1 MTSNKSTKRALISS
15 ALAVLMCMAMLIGT
29 TFAWFTD
36 TASTGVNKI
45 TSGNL
50 HVEIQDEAG
59 NSIEN
64 LEWVAKDG
72 RAQDK
77 ILWEPGCTYTLTPFK
92 IVNTGTLAL
101 KYKIVVTGLDGDSEL
116 LDVIHFNYKI
126 DDAVLDLNEEGHLAA
141 KGNAGDKTELI
152 TVSAT
157 MDTAAGNDYMDK
169 TLDNVKFTV
178 YATQDTVE
186 SDSYDNQYDK
196 FAAYAPSGEMYTVTN
211 YEEAKRAFAAGGGIV
226 INGYIEGDAT
236 KTTVEDRLV
245 IKYPSDVEL
254 NATVHIPG
262 SLEATDNWA
271 VFYINADTTI
281 NSSPG
286 GGIACMNKLN
296 PAEGIYAGGPYV
308 AHINGKDIV
317 VTVNGG
323 TYYGGGTTF
332 NVEKGTL
339 IVNGGFFQV
348 TPDAGTN
355 DYRYTLNCIDANY
368 KNGTANIIVKGGT
381 FVNFDPSNNLAEG
394 ESTNFVADGYKVVS
408 EKQTNGDIWYTV
420 VPE

>member
-1 MTSNKSTKRALISS
+1 MKTMNTKKALIASLLS
-15 ALAVLMCMAMLIGT
+15 LVLCVSMLVGS

-36 TASTGVNKI
+36 TASTGVNRI

-50 HVEIQDEAG
+50 HVEIQDESG
-59 NSIEN
+59 NKLTK
-64 LEWVAKDG
+64 LEWKASDG
-72 RAQDK
+72 RAQDQ

-92 IVNTGTLAL
+92 IVNTGNLAL
-101 KYKIVVTGLDGDSEL
+101 KYKLVMTGLDGNSEL
-116 LDVIHFNYKI
+116 LNVIRFTYKI
-126 DDAVLDLNEEGHLAA
+126 GTEDFALNEEGHLAA
-141 KGNAGDKTELI
+141 NGGETGLI

-157 MDTAAGNDYMDK
+157 MASDAGNEYMGK

-186 SDSYDNQYDK
+186 NDSFGNQYDQ
-196 FAAYAPSGEMYTVTN
+196 FATYAPSGEMYTVTN

-226 INGYIEGDAT
+226 ISTYIEGDAT
-236 KTTVEDRLV
+236 KTAESDRLV
-245 IKYPSDVEL
+245 IKYPSVLDL
-254 NATVHIPG
+254 NAPVHIPG
-262 SLEATDNWA
+262 ELEASDNWA

-281 NSSPG
+281 NASSG
-286 GGIACMNKLN
+286 GGILCANKLN
-296 PAEGIYAGGPYV
+296 PAEGAYNGGPYV
-308 AHINGKDIV
+308 AHVSGEGIV

-323 TYYGGGTTF
+323 TYHGGGTVF
-332 NVEKGTL
+332 NVQKGTL

-348 TPDAGTN
+348 TPDIDTN
-355 DYRYTLNCIDANY
+355 DYRYVLNCIDANY

-394 ESTNFVADGYKVVS
+394 EGTNFVADGYKVIS
-408 EKQTNGDIWYTV
+408 EVHGEDTWYTV

>member
-1 MTSNKSTKRALISS
+1 MKTMNTKKALIASLLS
-15 ALAVLMCMAMLIGT
+15 LVLCVSMLVGS

-36 TASTGVNKI
+36 TASTGVNSI

-50 HVEIQDEAG
+50 RVEIQDESG
-59 NSIEN
+59 NKLTK
-64 LEWVAKDG
+64 LEWKASDG
-72 RAQDK
+72 RAQDQ

-92 IVNTGTLAL
+92 IVNTGNLAL
-101 KYKIVVTGLDGDSEL
+101 KYKLVMTGLDGDSEL
-116 LDVIHFNYKI
+116 LKVIRFTYKI
-126 DDAVLDLNEEGHLAA
+126 GTDDFALNKEGHLAA
-141 KGNAGDKTELI
+141 NGGETGLI

-157 MDTAAGNDYMDK
+157 MASDAGNEYMGK

-186 SDSYDNQYDK
+186 NDSFGNQYDR
-196 FAAYAPSGEMYTVTN
+196 FATYAPSGEMYNVTN

-226 INGYIEGDAT
+226 INDYIEGDAT
-236 KTTVEDRLV
+236 KTAVSDRLV
-245 IKYPSDVEL
+245 IKYPSVLDL
-254 NATVHIPG
+254 NAPVHIPG
-262 SLEATDNWA
+262 SLEASSNWA

-281 NSSPG
+281 NASSG
-286 GGIACMNKLN
+286 GAILCMNKRN
-296 PAEGIYAGGPYV
+296 PAEGVYNGGPYV
-308 AHINGKDIV
+308 AHVDGEGIV

-323 TYYGGGTTF
+323 TYHGGGTVF

-348 TPDAGTN
+348 TPDIDTN
-355 DYRYTLNCIDANY
+355 DYRYVLNCIDANY

-394 ESTNFVADGYKVVS
+394 AGTNFVADGYKVIS
-408 EKQTNGDIWYTV
+408 EVHGEDTWYTV
-420 VPE
+420 VPK

>member
-1 MTSNKSTKRALISS
+1 MTNSKSTKRALVSS
-15 ALAVLMCMAMLIGT
+15 ALAVLMCTAMLIGT

-50 HVEIQDEAG
+50 HVEIQNEAG
-59 NSIEN
+59 NPIEN

-186 SDSYDNQYDK
+186 SDSYDNQ

-296 PAEGIYAGGPYV
+296 PAEGKYAGGPYV

-339 IVNGGFFQV
+339 IVNGGFFWV
-348 TPDAGTN
+348 TPDGGTN

-394 ESTNFVADGYKVVS
+394 ESTDFVADGYKVVS
-408 EKQTNGDIWYTV
+408 EEQTNGDIWYTV

>member
-1 MTSNKSTKRALISS
+1 MKTMNTKKALIASLLS
-15 ALAVLMCMAMLIGT
+15 LMLCVSMLVGS

-36 TASTGVNKI
+36 TASTGVNRI

-50 HVEIQDEAG
+50 HVEIQDESG
-59 NSIEN
+59 NKLTK
-64 LEWVAKDG
+64 LEWKASDG
-72 RAQDK
+72 RAQDQ

-92 IVNTGTLAL
+92 IVNTGNLAL
-101 KYKIVVTGLDGDSEL
+101 KYKLVVTGLDGDSEL
-116 LDVIHFNYKI
+116 LNVIRFTYKI
-126 DDAVLDLNEEGHLAA
+126 GTDDFALNEEGHLAA
-141 KGNAGDKTELI
+141 NGGATGLI

-157 MDTAAGNDYMDK
+157 MASDAGNEYMGK

-186 SDSYDNQYDK
+186 NDSFGNRYDQ
-196 FAAYAPSGEMYTVTN
+196 FATYAPSGEMYTVTN

-226 INGYIEGDAT
+226 INDYIQGDAT
-236 KTTVEDRLV
+236 KTAESDRLV
-245 IKYPSDVEL
+245 IKYPSVLDL
-254 NATVHIPG
+254 NASVHIPG
-262 SLEATDNWA
+262 ELEASDNWA

-281 NSSPG
+281 NASSA
-286 GGIACMNKLN
+286 GGILCANKRN
-296 PAEGIYAGGPYV
+296 PAEGAYNGGPYV
-308 AHINGKDIV
+308 AHVDGEGIV

-323 TYYGGGTTF
+323 TYHGGGTVF

-348 TPDAGTN
+348 TPDIDTN
-355 DYRYTLNCIDANY
+355 DYRYVLNCIDANY

-394 ESTNFVADGYKVVS
+394 AGTNFVADGYHVVS
-408 EKQTNGDIWYTV
+408 ETQANGDIWYTV
-420 VPE
+420 VAD

>member
-1 MTSNKSTKRALISS
+1 MKTMNTKKALIASLLS
-15 ALAVLMCMAMLIGT
+15 LVLCVSMLVGS

-36 TASTGVNKI
+36 TASTGVNRI

-50 HVEIQDEAG
+50 HVEIRDESG
-59 NSIEN
+59 NKLTK
-64 LEWVAKDG
+64 LEWKASDG
-72 RAQDK
+72 RAQDQ

-92 IVNTGTLAL
+92 IVNTGNLAL
-101 KYKIVVTGLDGDSEL
+101 KYKLVMTGLDGDSEL
-116 LDVIHFNYKI
+116 LNVIRFTYKI
-126 DDAVLDLNEEGHLAA
+126 GTDDFALNKEGHLAA
-141 KGNAGDKTELI
+141 NGGETGLI

-157 MDTAAGNDYMDK
+157 MASDAGNEYMGK

-186 SDSYDNQYDK
+186 NDSFGNRYDQ
-196 FAAYAPSGEMYTVTN
+196 FATYAPSGEMYTVTN

-226 INGYIEGDAT
+226 INHYIEGDAT
-236 KTTVEDRLV
+236 KTAVSDRLV
-245 IKYPSDVEL
+245 IKYPSVLDL
-254 NATVHIPG
+254 NAPVHIPG
-262 SLEATDNWA
+262 ELEASANWA

-281 NSSPG
+281 NASSG
-286 GGIACMNKLN
+286 GGILCANKLN
-296 PAEGIYAGGPYV
+296 PAEGVYNGGPYV
-308 AHINGKDIV
+308 AHVDGEGIV

-323 TYYGGGTTF
+323 TYHGGGTVF

-348 TPDAGTN
+348 TPDIDTH
-355 DYRYTLNCIDANY
+355 DYRYVLNCIDANY

-394 ESTNFVADGYKVVS
+394 AGTNFVADGYKVIPEVHG
-408 EKQTNGDIWYTV
+408 EDTWYTV
-420 VPE
+420 VPD

>member
-1 MTSNKSTKRALISS
+1 MKTMNTKKALIASLLS
-15 ALAVLMCMAMLIGT
+15 LVLCVSMLVGS

-36 TASTGVNKI
+36 TASTGVNRI

-50 HVEIQDEAG
+50 SVEIQDESG
-59 NSIEN
+59 NKLTK
-64 LEWVAKDG
+64 LEWKASDG
-72 RAQDK
+72 RAQDQ

-92 IVNTGTLAL
+92 IVNTGNLAL
-101 KYKIVVTGLDGDSEL
+101 KYKLVMTGLDGDSKL
-116 LDVIHFNYKI
+116 LDVIRFTYKI
-126 DDAVLDLNEEGHLAA
+126 GTDDFALNEEGYLAA
-141 KGNAGDKTELI
+141 NGGATGLI

-157 MDTAAGNDYMDK
+157 MASDAGNEYMGK

-186 SDSYDNQYDK
+186 NDSFGNRYDQ
-196 FAAYAPSGEMYTVTN
+196 FATYAPSGEMYTVTN

-226 INGYIEGDAT
+226 INDYIEGDAT
-236 KTTVEDRLV
+236 KIAVSDRLV
-245 IKYPSDVEL
+245 IKYPSVLDL
-254 NATVHIPG
+254 NAPVHIPG
-262 SLEATDNWA
+262 ELEASDNWA

-281 NSSPG
+281 NASSG
-286 GGIACMNKLN
+286 GGILCANKLN
-296 PAEGIYAGGPYV
+296 PAEGAYNGGPYV
-308 AHINGKDIV
+308 AHVSGEGIV

-323 TYYGGGTTF
+323 TYHGGGTVF
-332 NVEKGTL
+332 NVQKGTL

-348 TPDAGTN
+348 TPDIDTN
-355 DYRYTLNCIDANY
+355 DYRYVLNCIDANY

-394 ESTNFVADGYKVVS
+394 EGTNFVADGYKVIS
-408 EKQTNGDIWYTV
+408 EVHGEDTWYTV

>member
-1 MTSNKSTKRALISS
+1 MKTMNTKKALIASLLS
-15 ALAVLMCMAMLIGT
+15 LVLCVSMLVGS

-36 TASTGVNKI
+36 TASTGVNRI

-50 HVEIQDEAG
+50 HVEIQDESG
-59 NSIEN
+59 NKLTK
-64 LEWVAKDG
+64 LEWKASDG
-72 RAQDK
+72 RAQDQ
-77 ILWEPGCTYTLTPFK
+77 ILWEPGCAYTLTSFK
-92 IVNTGTLAL
+92 IVNTGNLAL
-101 KYKIVVTGLDGDSEL
+101 KYKLVVTGLDGDSEL
-116 LDVIHFNYKI
+116 LDVIRFTYKI
-126 DDAVLDLNEEGHLAA
+126 GTEDFALNEEGHLAA
-141 KGNAGDKTELI
+141 NGGETGLI

-157 MDTAAGNDYMDK
+157 MASDAGNEYMGK

-186 SDSYDNQYDK
+186 NDSFGNRYDQ
-196 FAAYAPSGEMYTVTN
+196 FATYAPSGEMYTVTN

-226 INGYIEGDAT
+226 INDYIEGDAT
-236 KTTVEDRLV
+236 KTAVSDRLV
-245 IKYPSDVEL
+245 IKYPSVLDL
-254 NATVHIPG
+254 NAPVHIPG
-262 SLEATDNWA
+262 ELEASFNWA

-281 NSSPG
+281 NASSG
-286 GGIACMNKLN
+286 GGILCANKLN
-296 PAEGIYAGGPYV
+296 PGEGVYNGGPYV
-308 AHINGKDIV
+308 AHVDGEGIV

-323 TYYGGGTTF
+323 TYHGGGTVF

-348 TPDAGTN
+348 TPDVDTN

-368 KNGTANIIVKGGT
+368 ENGTAKIIVKGGT

-394 ESTNFVADGYKVVS
+394 EGTDFVADGYKVIS
-408 EKQTNGDIWYTV
+408 EVHGEDTWYTV

>member
-1 MTSNKSTKRALISS
+1 MKTMNTKKALIASLLS
-15 ALAVLMCMAMLIGT
+15 LVLCVSMLVGS

-36 TASTGVNKI
+36 TASTGVNRI

-50 HVEIQDEAG
+50 HVEIRDESG
-59 NSIEN
+59 NKLTK
-64 LEWVAKDG
+64 LEWKASDG
-72 RAQDK
+72 RAQDQ

-92 IVNTGTLAL
+92 IVNTGNLAL
-101 KYKIVVTGLDGDSEL
+101 KYKLVMTGLDGDSEL
-116 LDVIHFNYKI
+116 LNVIRFTYKI
-126 DDAVLDLNEEGHLAA
+126 GTEDFALNEEGHLAA
-141 KGNAGDKTELI
+141 NGGATGLI

-157 MDTAAGNDYMDK
+157 MASDAGNEYMGK

-186 SDSYDNQYDK
+186 NDSFGNRYDQ
-196 FAAYAPSGEMYTVTN
+196 FATYAPSGEMYTVTN

-226 INGYIEGDAT
+226 INDYIEGDAT
-236 KTTVEDRLV
+236 KTAVSDRLV
-245 IKYPSDVEL
+245 IKYPSVLDL
-254 NATVHIPG
+254 NAPVHIPG
-262 SLEATDNWA
+262 ELEASANWA

-281 NSSPG
+281 NASSG
-286 GGIACMNKLN
+286 GGILCANKLN
-296 PAEGIYAGGPYV
+296 PAEGAYNGGPYV
-308 AHINGKDIV
+308 AHVSGEGIV

-323 TYYGGGTTF
+323 TYHGGGTVF
-332 NVEKGTL
+332 NVQKGTL

-348 TPDAGTN
+348 TPDIDTN
-355 DYRYTLNCIDANY
+355 DYRFVLNCIDANY

-394 ESTNFVADGYKVVS
+394 EGTNFVANGYKVIS
-408 EKQTNGDIWYTV
+408 EVHGEDTWYTV

>member
-1 MTSNKSTKRALISS
+1 MKTMNTKKALIASLLS
-15 ALAVLMCMAMLIGT
+15 LVLCVSMLVGS

-36 TASTGVNKI
+36 TASTGVNRI

-50 HVEIQDEAG
+50 HVEIQDESG
-59 NSIEN
+59 NKLTK
-64 LEWVAKDG
+64 LEWKASDG
-72 RAQDK
+72 RAQDQ

-92 IVNTGTLAL
+92 IVNTGNLAL
-101 KYKIVVTGLDGDSEL
+101 KYKLVMTGLDGDSEL
-116 LDVIHFNYKI
+116 LNVIRFTYKI
-126 DDAVLDLNEEGHLAA
+126 GTEDFALNEEGHLAA
-141 KGNAGDKTELI
+141 NGGETGLI

-157 MDTAAGNDYMDK
+157 MASDAGNEYMGK

-186 SDSYDNQYDK
+186 NDSFGNRYDQ
-196 FAAYAPSGEMYTVTN
+196 FATYAPSGEMYTVTN

-226 INGYIEGDAT
+226 INHYIEGDAT
-236 KTTVEDRLV
+236 KIAVSDRLV
-245 IKYPSDVEL
+245 IKYPSVLDL
-254 NATVHIPG
+254 NAPVHIPG
-262 SLEATDNWA
+262 ELEASANWA

-281 NSSPG
+281 NASSA
-286 GGIACMNKLN
+286 GGILCANKLN
-296 PAEGIYAGGPYV
+296 PAEGAYNGGPYV
-308 AHINGKDIV
+308 AHVAGEGIV

-323 TYYGGGTTF
+323 TYHGGGTVF

-348 TPDAGTN
+348 TPDVDTN

-368 KNGTANIIVKGGT
+368 ENGTAKIIVKGGT

-394 ESTNFVADGYKVVS
+394 ERTNFVADGYKVVS
-408 EKQTNGDIWYTV
+408 ETQANGDVWYTV
-420 VPE
+420 VPK

>member
-1 MTSNKSTKRALISS
+1 MKTMNTKKALIASLLS
-15 ALAVLMCMAMLIGT
+15 LVLCVSMLVGS

-36 TASTGVNKI
+36 TASTGVNRI

-50 HVEIQDEAG
+50 HVEIRDESG
-59 NSIEN
+59 NKLTK
-64 LEWVAKDG
+64 LEWKASDG
-72 RAQDK
+72 RAQDQ

-92 IVNTGTLAL
+92 IVNTGNLAL
-101 KYKIVVTGLDGDSEL
+101 KYKLVMTGLDGDSEL
-116 LDVIHFNYKI
+116 LNVIRFTYKI
-126 DDAVLDLNEEGHLAA
+126 GTEDFALNEEGHLAA
-141 KGNAGDKTELI
+141 NGGETGLI

-157 MDTAAGNDYMDK
+157 MASDAGNEYMGK

-186 SDSYDNQYDK
+186 NDSFGNRYDQ
-196 FAAYAPSGEMYTVTN
+196 FATYAPSGEMYTVTN

-226 INGYIEGDAT
+226 INHYIEGDAT
-236 KTTVEDRLV
+236 KTAVSDRLV
-245 IKYPSDVEL
+245 IKYPSVLDL
-254 NATVHIPG
+254 NAPVHIPG
-262 SLEATDNWA
+262 ELEASFNWA

-281 NSSPG
+281 NASSG
-286 GGIACMNKLN
+286 GGILCANKLN
-296 PAEGIYAGGPYV
+296 PGEGVYNGGPYV
-308 AHINGKDIV
+308 AHVDGEGIV

-323 TYYGGGTTF
+323 TYHGGGTVF

-348 TPDAGTN
+348 TPDVDTN

-368 KNGTANIIVKGGT
+368 ENGTAKIIVKGGT

-394 ESTNFVADGYKVVS
+394 EGTDFVADGYKVVS
-408 EKQTNGDIWYTV
+408 EVHGEDTWYTV

>member
-1 MTSNKSTKRALISS
+1 MKTMNTKKALIASLLS
-15 ALAVLMCMAMLIGT
+15 LVLCVSMLVGS

-36 TASTGVNKI
+36 TASTGVNRI

-50 HVEIQDEAG
+50 HVEIRDESG
-59 NSIEN
+59 NKLTK
-64 LEWVAKDG
+64 LEWKASDG
-72 RAQDK
+72 RAQDQ

-92 IVNTGTLAL
+92 IVNTGNLAL
-101 KYKIVVTGLDGDSEL
+101 KYKLVMTGLDGDSEL
-116 LDVIHFNYKI
+116 LNVIRFTYKI
-126 DDAVLDLNEEGHLAA
+126 GTDDFALNKEGHLAA
-141 KGNAGDKTELI
+141 NGGETGLI

-157 MDTAAGNDYMDK
+157 MASDAGNEYMGK

-186 SDSYDNQYDK
+186 NDSFGNRYDQ
-196 FAAYAPSGEMYTVTN
+196 FATYAPSGEMYTVTN

-226 INGYIEGDAT
+226 INDYIEGDAT
-236 KTTVEDRLV
+236 KIAVSDRLV
-245 IKYPSDVEL
+245 IKYPSVLDL
-254 NATVHIPG
+254 NAPVHIPG
-262 SLEATDNWA
+262 ELEASDNWA

-281 NSSPG
+281 NASSG
-286 GGIACMNKLN
+286 GGILCANKLN
-296 PAEGIYAGGPYV
+296 PAEGAYNGGPYV
-308 AHINGKDIV
+308 AHVSGEGIV

-323 TYYGGGTTF
+323 TYHGGGTVF
-332 NVEKGTL
+332 NVQKGTL

-348 TPDAGTN
+348 TPDIDTN
-355 DYRYTLNCIDANY
+355 DYRYVLNCIDANY

-394 ESTNFVADGYKVVS
+394 ANTNFVADGYKVVS
-408 EKQTNGDIWYTV
+408 EVHGEDTWYTV

>member
-1 MTSNKSTKRALISS
+1 MKTMNTKKALIASLLS
-15 ALAVLMCMAMLIGT
+15 LALCVSMLVGS

-36 TASTGVNKI
+36 TASTGVNRI

-50 HVEIQDEAG
+50 RVEIRDESG
-59 NSIEN
+59 NKLTK
-64 LEWVAKDG
+64 LEWKASDG
-72 RAQDK
+72 RAQDQ

-92 IVNTGTLAL
+92 IVNTGNLAL
-101 KYKIVVTGLDGDSEL
+101 KYKLVVTGLDGDSEL
-116 LDVIHFNYKI
+116 LEVIRFTYKI
-126 DDAVLDLNEEGHLAA
+126 GTEDFALNEEGHLAA
-141 KGNAGDKTELI
+141 NGGETGLI

-157 MDTAAGNDYMDK
+157 MASDAGNEYMGK

-186 SDSYDNQYDK
+186 NDSFGNRYDQFSPYV
-196 FAAYAPSGEMYTVTN
+196 PSGELYTVTN
-211 YEEAKRAFAAGGGIV
+211 YEEAKRVFAAGGGIV
-226 INGYIEGDAT
+226 INDYIEGDAT
-236 KTTVEDRLV
+236 KTAVSDRLV
-245 IKYPSDVEL
+245 IKYPSVLDL
-254 NATVHIPG
+254 NAPVHVPG
-262 SLEATDNWA
+262 ELEASDNWA

-281 NSSPG
+281 NASSG
-286 GGIACMNKLN
+286 GGILCANKLN
-296 PAEGIYAGGPYV
+296 PGEGVYNGGPYV
-308 AHINGKDIV
+308 AHVAGEGIV

-323 TYYGGGTTF
+323 TYHGGGTVF

-348 TPDAGTN
+348 TPDIDTN
-355 DYRYTLNCIDANY
+355 DYRYVLNCIDANY

-394 ESTNFVADGYKVVS
+394 ERTNFVADGYKVIS
-408 EKQTNGDIWYTV
+408 EVHGEDTWYTV

>member
-1 MTSNKSTKRALISS
+1 MKTMNTKKALIASLLS
-15 ALAVLMCMAMLIGT
+15 LVLCVSMLVGS

-36 TASTGVNKI
+36 TASTGVNRI

-50 HVEIQDEAG
+50 HVEIRDESG
-59 NSIEN
+59 NKLTK
-64 LEWVAKDG
+64 LEWKASDG
-72 RAQDK
+72 RAQDQ

-92 IVNTGTLAL
+92 IVNTGNLAL
-101 KYKIVVTGLDGDSEL
+101 KYKLVVTGLDGDSEL
-116 LDVIHFNYKI
+116 LNVIRFTYKI
-126 DDAVLDLNEEGHLAA
+126 GTEDFALNEEGHLAA
-141 KGNAGDKTELI
+141 NGGETGLI

-157 MDTAAGNDYMDK
+157 MASDAGNEYMGK

-178 YATQDTVE
+178 YATQDAVE
-186 SDSYDNQYDK
+186 NDSFGNRYDQ
-196 FAAYAPSGEMYTVTN
+196 FATYAPSGEMYTVTN

-226 INGYIEGDAT
+226 INHYIEGDAT
-236 KTTVEDRLV
+236 KTAVSDRLV
-245 IKYPSDVEL
+245 IKYPSVLDL
-254 NATVHIPG
+254 NAPVHIPG
-262 SLEATDNWA
+262 ELEASANWA

-281 NSSPG
+281 NASSA
-286 GGIACMNKLN
+286 GGILCANKLN
-296 PAEGIYAGGPYV
+296 PGEGVYNGGPYV
-308 AHINGKDIV
+308 AHVAGEGIV

-323 TYYGGGTTF
+323 TYHGGGTVF

-348 TPDAGTN
+348 TPDIDTH
-355 DYRYTLNCIDANY
+355 DYRYVLNCIDANY

-394 ESTNFVADGYKVVS
+394 AGTNFVADGYKVIS
-408 EKQTNGDIWYTV
+408 EVHGEDTWYTV

>member
-1 MTSNKSTKRALISS
+1 MKTMNTKKALIASLLS
-15 ALAVLMCMAMLIGT
+15 LVLCVSMLVGS

-36 TASTGVNKI
+36 TASTGVNRI

-50 HVEIQDEAG
+50 HVEIQDESG
-59 NSIEN
+59 NKLTK
-64 LEWVAKDG
+64 LEWKASDG
-72 RAQDK
+72 RAQDQ

-92 IVNTGTLAL
+92 IVNTGNLAL
-101 KYKIVVTGLDGDSEL
+101 KYKLVVTGLDGDSEL
-116 LDVIHFNYKI
+116 LNVIRFTYKI
-126 DDAVLDLNEEGHLAA
+126 GTDDFALNEEGHLAA
-141 KGNAGDKTELI
+141 NGGETGLI

-157 MDTAAGNDYMDK
+157 MASDAGNEYMGK

-186 SDSYDNQYDK
+186 NDSFGNRYDQ
-196 FAAYAPSGEMYTVTN
+196 FATYAPSGEMYTVTN

-226 INGYIEGDAT
+226 INDYIQGDAT
-236 KTTVEDRLV
+236 KTAESDRLV
-245 IKYPSDVEL
+245 IKYPSVLDL
-254 NATVHIPG
+254 NASVHIPG
-262 SLEATDNWA
+262 ELEASDNWA

-281 NSSPG
+281 NASSA
-286 GGIACMNKLN
+286 GGILCANKRN
-296 PAEGIYAGGPYV
+296 PAEGAYNGGPYV
-308 AHINGKDIV
+308 AHVSGEGIV

-323 TYYGGGTTF
+323 TYHGGGTVF

-348 TPDAGTN
+348 TPDIDTN
-355 DYRYTLNCIDANY
+355 DYRFVLNCIDANY

-394 ESTNFVADGYKVVS
+394 EGTNFVADGYKVIS
-408 EKQTNGDIWYTV
+408 EVHGEDTWYTV

>member
-1 MTSNKSTKRALISS
+1 MKTMNTKKALIAS
-15 ALAVLMCMAMLIGT
+15 VLSLVLCVSMLVGS

-36 TASTGVNKI
+36 TASTGVNRI

-50 HVEIQDEAG
+50 HVEIQDESG
-59 NSIEN
+59 NKLTK
-64 LEWVAKDG
+64 LEWKASDG
-72 RAQDK
+72 RAQDQ

-92 IVNTGTLAL
+92 IVNTGNLAL
-101 KYKIVVTGLDGDSEL
+101 KYKLVVTGLDGDSEL
-116 LDVIHFNYKI
+116 LNAIRFTYKI
-126 DDAVLDLNEEGHLAA
+126 GTDDFALNEEGHLAA
-141 KGNAGDKTELI
+141 NGGATGLI

-157 MDTAAGNDYMDK
+157 MASDAGNEYMGK

-186 SDSYDNQYDK
+186 NDSFGNRYDQ
-196 FAAYAPSGEMYTVTN
+196 FATYAPSGEMYTVTN

-226 INGYIEGDAT
+226 INHYIEGDAT
-236 KTTVEDRLV
+236 KTAVSDRLV
-245 IKYPSDVEL
+245 IKYPSVLDL
-254 NATVHIPG
+254 NAPVHIPG
-262 SLEATDNWA
+262 ELEASANWA

-281 NSSPG
+281 NASSA
-286 GGIACMNKLN
+286 GGILCANKLN
-296 PAEGIYAGGPYV
+296 PAEGAYNGGPYV
-308 AHINGKDIV
+308 AHVDGEGIV

-323 TYYGGGTTF
+323 TYHGGGTVF
-332 NVEKGTL
+332 NVQKGTL

-348 TPDAGTN
+348 TPDIDTN
-355 DYRYTLNCIDANY
+355 DYRYVLNCIDANY

-394 ESTNFVADGYKVVS
+394 EGTDFVADGYKVIS
-408 EKQTNGDIWYTV
+408 EVHGEDTWYTV